1 MFGTAL
7 PRALLAA
14 LSGIV
19 CLVLVMLSRLYR
31 SVTRTGWIGTVGL
44 ALVSGGAVLLALVL
58 WRSDLASPT
67 SLTVES

>member
-1 MFGTAL
+1 
-7 PRALLAA
+7 
-14 LSGIV
+14 
-19 CLVLVMLSRLYR
+19 MLSRLYR